1 MRAAWNIEQ
10 DLQVHAYVQDLQ
22 VHAYVQDLQ
31 VTCLCI
37 NYLGLPQSSSCCI
50 HHST

>member
-10 DLQVHAYVQDLQ
+10 DLQVHVYVQDLQ

-37 NYLGLPQSSSCCI
+37 NYLGLPQPSSSCI